1 MSAHTHTG
9 ASESAWRPLKA
20 LLGGTIEV
28 PDDVEVA
35 DLTLDSRQVRRGA
48 AFLACRGRSRH
59 GLDFAR
65 TAVEAGAR
73 AVLWEPAPG
82 VSAPQLPASVL
93 VVAVP
98 ELSAQAGYIADRFFG
113 APSARLSV
121 SGITGTNGKTTCA
134 WLLAAALTRE
144 RPPLRVPWHSG
155 RRAPRTDRS
164 WHPHH
169 ARCGQPAP

>member
-73 AVLWEPAPG
+73 AVLW
-82 VSAPQLPASVL
+82 
-93 VVAVP
+93 
-98 ELSAQAGYIADRFFG
+98 
-113 APSARLSV
+113 
-121 SGITGTNGKTTCA
+121 
-134 WLLAAALTRE
+134 
-144 RPPLRVPWHSG
+144 
-155 RRAPRTDRS
+155 
-164 WHPHH
+164 
-169 ARCGQPAP
+169 